1 MEEKEI
7 KEKFL
12 PIGSVVILKNGQK
25 KLMILSYLIFPSGSD
40 EKKEMYDYGAC
51 TFPEGVVD
59 SKVGIGFNHEDIKEV
74 VHLGLEDDEYKDLNK
89 LLAAHADEV
98 KKQYKDIIAKS
109 NI

>member
-25 KLMILSYLIFPSGSD
+25 KLMILSYLIFPSGND
-40 EKKEMYDYGAC
+40 VKKQMYDYGAC

-74 VHLGLEDDEYKDLNK
+74 VHLGLEDDEFKDLNK
-89 LLAAHADEV
+89 QM
-98 KKQYKDIIAKS
+98 K
-109 NI
+109 